1 MPCSH
6 SSPPFEEKYR
16 KPDLKPAGNSLIIQH
31 DYPPPSHFPLIMKS
45 APIAALITLLLALA
59 PFARA
64 GEAHTYPEEDAIMS
78 ITFPDEWEV
87 KDKNGRLYASPPD
100 EEDFFVEVDT
110 LKATPDDGEAVIK
123 EAKESFEDLVYEEE
137 VQKTKF
143 GELGI
148 VILSAT
154 GKDEHGKVAIN
165 IILIADEAKSKVC
178 ILTRIASPDA
188 AKKHAP
194 EWGKIVTSISAP
206 KAKKAPK
213 KEE

>member
-1 MPCSH
+1 
-6 SSPPFEEKYR
+6 
-16 KPDLKPAGNSLIIQH
+16 
-31 DYPPPSHFPLIMKS
+31 MKS
-45 APIAALITLLLALA
+45 APILALITALLALS

-64 GEAHTYPEEDAIMS
+64 GEAHTYPGDEPILS
-78 ITFPDEWEV
+78 VTFPDEWEV
-87 KDKNGRLYASPPD
+87 KEKNDRLYASPPD
-100 EEDFFVEVDT
+100 EEEFFVELDT
-110 LKATPDDGEAVIK
+110 LKATPDDSDAVLK
-123 EAKESFEDLVYEEE
+123 EAKASMAESFEDLVYDDEI
-137 VQKTKF
+137 QKTKF

-154 GKDEHGKVAIN
+154 GKDKDGKVAIN

-178 ILTRIASPDA
+178 ILTRISSPEA

-206 KAKKAPK
+206 KAKKAAAK